1 MEKGLKF
8 IPTPQQVSKET
19 LIHGGKQFAM
29 NIKLAYVFHSKTNH
43 SNYSPKLFVPKSSWE
58 PPDNYL
64 PQDIKSELDKLEV
77 LLNKIHLTK
86 DTPNMSDLVLKA
98 LFNLKNR
105 DDVGL
110 KKSDKGNAIVIM
122 VGMIT

>member
-19 LIHGGKQFAM
+19 LIHGGKQFAR
-29 NIKLAYVFHSKTNH
+29 NIKLAYFFHNKTNH

-58 PPDNYL
+58 PPDSYL
-64 PQDIKSELDKLEV
+64 PQDIKSELDKLDV

-86 DTPNMSDLVLKA
+86 DNPNMCDLELKA
-98 LFNLKNR
+98 LFNLKNK
-105 DDVGL
+105 DDVVL
-110 KKSDKGNAIVIM
+110 KKAD
-122 VGMIT
+122 